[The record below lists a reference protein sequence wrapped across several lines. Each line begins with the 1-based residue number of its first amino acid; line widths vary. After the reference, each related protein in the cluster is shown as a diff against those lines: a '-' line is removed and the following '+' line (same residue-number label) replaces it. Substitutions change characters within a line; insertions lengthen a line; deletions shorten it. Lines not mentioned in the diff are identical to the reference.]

1 MDFTKFFEASAE
13 NAPILVMVVLGL
25 VTLYG
30 KFGLS
35 GKAQLGA
42 SLGTGIVFGSAFMV
56 AALGLP
62 TGFSGWFSVVIYG
75 LMVGLVAS
83 GVYEVGKSL
92 ISKGNARQTEALL
105 GNEPTEDRDD
115 PVG

>member
-1 MDFTKFFEASAE
+1 MDFTKFFEATVE

-30 KFGLS
+30 RFGLS

-42 SLGTGIVFGSAFMV
+42 SLATGVVFGGAFQI

-62 TGFSGWFSVVIYG
+62 NTFAGWFSVVIYG
-75 LMVGLVAS
+75 LTIGLVAS
-83 GVYEVGKSL
+83 GVYEVGKN
-92 ISKGNARQTEALL
+92 IANRVQ
-105 GNEPTEDRDD
+105 
-115 PVG
+115 